1 MNLQKTP
8 IWSTPHPPSHLRRIS
23 CTCKYCKN
31 YCFQLLHKLWPFS
44 ACLDLM
50 VKVKGEVR
58 PQSPDTEYMYISIM
72 VRLSIK
78 AWPLLAELSLAD
90 VESLVSMML
99 QKISTNRVLCCLYYT
114 RERRLPLQLMVLQ
127 NKT

>member
-1 MNLQKTP
+1 
-8 IWSTPHPPSHLRRIS
+8 
-23 CTCKYCKN
+23 
-31 YCFQLLHKLWPFS
+31 
-44 ACLDLM
+44 M

-114 RERRLPLQLMVLQ
+114 R
-127 NKT
+127 

>member
-1 MNLQKTP
+1 M
-8 IWSTPHPPSHLRRIS
+8 I
-23 CTCKYCKN
+23 
-31 YCFQLLHKLWPFS
+31 
-44 ACLDLM
+44 
-50 VKVKGEVR
+50 KVKGEVR

-78 AWPLLAELSLAD
+78 GWPLLAELSLAD
-90 VESLVSMML
+90 VESWVSMML

>member
-1 MNLQKTP
+1 
-8 IWSTPHPPSHLRRIS
+8 
-23 CTCKYCKN
+23 
-31 YCFQLLHKLWPFS
+31 
-44 ACLDLM
+44 M

-99 QKISTNRVLCCLYYT
+99 QKISTNRVLLLPVLYQGKEVALT
-114 RERRLPLQLMVLQ
+114 AHGASE
-127 NKT
+127 

>member
-1 MNLQKTP
+1 
-8 IWSTPHPPSHLRRIS
+8 
-23 CTCKYCKN
+23 
-31 YCFQLLHKLWPFS
+31 
-44 ACLDLM
+44 M

-90 VESLVSMML
+90 VESWVSMML
-99 QKISTNRVLCCLYYT
+99 QKISNNRVLYQVKEVALT
-114 RERRLPLQLMVLQ
+114 AHGASE
-127 NKT
+127 

>member
-1 MNLQKTP
+1 
-8 IWSTPHPPSHLRRIS
+8 
-23 CTCKYCKN
+23 
-31 YCFQLLHKLWPFS
+31 
-44 ACLDLM
+44 M

-99 QKISTNRVLCCLYYT
+99 QKISNNRVLYQVKEVALT
-114 RERRLPLQLMVLQ
+114 AHGASE
-127 NKT
+127 

>member
-1 MNLQKTP
+1 M
-8 IWSTPHPPSHLRRIS
+8 I
-23 CTCKYCKN
+23 
-31 YCFQLLHKLWPFS
+31 
-44 ACLDLM
+44 
-50 VKVKGEVR
+50 KVKGEVR

-99 QKISTNRVLCCLYYT
+99 QKISTNRVLCCLYYI

>member
-1 MNLQKTP
+1 M
-8 IWSTPHPPSHLRRIS
+8 I
-23 CTCKYCKN
+23 
-31 YCFQLLHKLWPFS
+31 
-44 ACLDLM
+44 
-50 VKVKGEVR
+50 KVKGEVR
-58 PQSPDTEYMYISIM
+58 TQSPDTEYMYISIM

-90 VESLVSMML
+90 VESWVSMML
-99 QKISTNRVLCCLYYT
+99 QKIFNNRVLCCLYYT